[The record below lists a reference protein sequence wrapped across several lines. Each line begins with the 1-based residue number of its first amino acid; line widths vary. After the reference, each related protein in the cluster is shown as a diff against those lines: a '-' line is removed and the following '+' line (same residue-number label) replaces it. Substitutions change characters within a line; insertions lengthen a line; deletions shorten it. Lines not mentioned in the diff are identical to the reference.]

1 MAIIELAHVSLKD
14 GLTADDPQLK
24 KNLREVKRVIE
35 EYSKLETIFY
45 RQLDDPT
52 IMFVIGAWE
61 TKDHHQHGFDG
72 SPQQGEI
79 LELIKDQMGIDWMH
93 YIDVEQSRIPLDAPV
108 LAIIKESFAKDSVNR
123 TDFDQQF
130 ASQTAHIGGARYG
143 AISGWNIRKDK
154 HEQDVRVNFSGWEN
168 QEEATQAMVNTIEHV
183 KGFRAVPTDLNF
195 FFVTKAALT

>member
-1 MAIIELAHVSLKD
+1 MAIIELAHIGLK
-14 GLTADDPQLK
+14 GGTTADDPQLK
-24 KNLREVKRVIE
+24 RNLKEVKRVIE

-45 RQLDDPT
+45 RQLDDPSV
-52 IMFVIGAWE
+52 MFVIGAWE

-79 LELIKDQMGIDWMH
+79 LKLIKDQMGIDWMH

-108 LAIIKESFAKDSVNR
+108 LAIVREVFAKHSVNR

-130 ASQTAHIGGARYG
+130 ASKTASIGGARYG
-143 AISGWNIRKDK
+143 AVSAWNIRKDK
-154 HEQDVRVNFSGWEN
+154 HESEVRVNFSGWEN
-168 QEEATQAMVNTIEHV
+168 LDEATEAIVNTIEHV

-195 FFVTKAALT
+195 FFVTRAELD